1 MATTTGGFSSEGLA
15 LEAKTLEL
23 ESLSQ
28 KEAIEIGEIAMD
40 MGFARGLGIAVEV
53 RLKDW
58 IVFHASLPGSDK
70 ENDSW
75 IARKELERDGVG
87 LSLAHGSDKPT
98 CTATVTLDAAGSAS
112 YEFLIDGTAT
122 FDFNASW
129 LPDPERLKP
138 SVLHIGTLVTIVE
151 PASTILYDWAV
162 KSAEFAPV
170 VFDPNVRS
178 SVVGDRNKYVAAVE
192 KWVGISSV
200 VKLSDDD
207 ISWLYPDESMDE
219 VAKRWIAGG
228 TSLVVVTRGAHG
240 IIGYTEHGF
249 EEVESAKV
257 SVVDTVG
264 AGDTVGAI
272 LVEGIIKHSVI
283 GLQGH
288 VLNAVLHRAAIAAG
302 ITVSRAGAQPP
313 RLHELVEALDA

>member
-1 MATTTGGFSSEGLA
+1 MSIWVCGEVLIDILPTGSVVGGGPANTAKALA
-15 LEAKTLEL
+15 
-23 ESLSQ
+23 
-28 KEAIEIGEIAMD
+28 
-40 MGFARGLGIAVEV
+40 RLGHEV
-53 RLKDW
+53 DF
-58 IVFHASLPGSDK
+58 IDGISTDAYGVS
-70 ENDSW
+70 
-75 IARKELERDGVG
+75 ARKELERDGVG
-87 LSLAHGSDKPT
+87 LSLSLSSDKPT
-98 CTATVTLDAAGSAS
+98 CTATVTLDSHGSAS

-122 FDFNASW
+122 FDFAHSW

-151 PASTILYDWAV
+151 PASTILYEWAI
-162 KSAEFAPV
+162 KTAEFAPI

-178 SVVGDRNKYVAAVE
+178 SVVGDRDRYRAAVE

-207 ISWLYPDESMDE
+207 ITWLYPDQSMDE
-219 VAKRWIAGG
+219 VAKAWLANGV
-228 TSLVVVTRGAHG
+228 SLVVITRGAQG

-249 EEVESAKV
+249 EEAAGAKV
-257 SVVDTVG
+257 SVIDTVG

-272 LVEGIIKHSVI
+272 VVEGIIKHSVN
-283 GLQGH
+283 GLKGQ
-288 VLNAVLHRAAIAAG
+288 VLSAVLQRAAIAAG